1 MQQTIF
7 VTLNVVIC
15 EPTFFKKHD
24 DHPKGV
30 WKKKLV
36 WKDEWVK
43 EWKTEKQASVVQKK
57 VKVIKSLAENVEVQ
71 NFPHT

>member
-1 MQQTIF
+1 MQQTLF

-15 EPTFFKKHD
+15 EPTFFNKHD
-24 DHPKGV
+24 DHQPKGV

-43 EWKTEKQASVVQKK
+43 EWKTEKQASVVREK
-57 VKVIKSLAENVEVQ
+57 
-71 NFPHT
+71 